1 MIEPLN
7 IKRCIRVC
15 SVTLLLLTMVLL
27 IPSFPKVEAELR
39 GMSGFNVIIHEGEK
53 AQGTFKPS
61 SSSTNL
67 FTDVTDRV
75 TYSLQ
80 PGPIPSATFSPQGF
94 RYDISDGSPTITAVL
109 STENLAVGNYFF
121 TIKGVDEDGNT
132 ATSGGF
138 VRVLAAVPPP
148 PPDPTL
154 ANLQEQINDLSA
166 NLNSLQEALNNIE
179 LTPGPAGPAGPKG
192 ADGAAGEKGADGA
205 LGPMGPQGEK
215 GADGALGPMGPQGE
229 KGAAGLA
236 GEKGD
241 RGPQGLPGERGP
253 QGPPGEKGAPGDACP
268 KTIKGIFN
276 MKNGQQEL
284 TICVPR

>member
-1 MIEPLN
+1 
-7 IKRCIRVC
+7 
-15 SVTLLLLTMVLL
+15 
-27 IPSFPKVEAELR
+27 
-39 GMSGFNVIIHEGEK
+39 MSIVVNEGEK
-53 AQGTFKPS
+53 AKGTFKPFS
-61 SSSTNL
+61 SSFSP
-67 FTDVTDRV
+67 FDVTDQV

-80 PGPIPSATFSPQGF
+80 PGGPISSASFAPQGF
-94 RYDISDGSPTITAVL
+94 RYDISEGSPTITATL
-109 STENLAVGNYFF
+109 DTENLAIGNYGF

-132 ATSGGF
+132 ATGGGNVKVIAF
-138 VRVLAAVPPP
+138 VPPP
-148 PPDPTL
+148 PPDPTP
-154 ANLQEQINDLSA
+154 AQLQGQINTLSA
-166 NLNSLQEALNNIE
+166 NLNALQDALNNIE
-179 LTPGPAGPAGPKG
+179 LTPGPAGPAGPRG

-215 GADGALGPMGPQGE
+215 GADGALGPIGPPGE

-241 RGPQGLPGERGP
+241 RGPQGPPGERGP

>member
-1 MIEPLN
+1 MIEPY
-7 IKRCIRVC
+7 IKKCIGVC

-179 LTPGPAGPAGPKG
+179 LTPGPAGPAGPAGPKG
-192 ADGAAGEKGADGA
+192 ADGAA
-205 LGPMGPQGEK
+205 GEK